1 MEAEMALTKLDTL
14 LEMARGKKTSRLV
27 VAAAEDEPVLEAVR
41 DAMKEKIIVPI
52 LVGDAPKI
60 KEIAA
65 KVKLSLDGIE
75 IIDEKSP
82 AKSSKIAV
90 QCIREGKGDIMM
102 KGLVGTADL
111 LRAVLDKENGL
122 RKGETISHVA
132 LHEVKGYHKLLMV
145 TDAALTPAPTFAQ
158 KVDMI
163 HNAAEVYHKLGIKEP
178 KVAVLCA
185 AETVSEKIEA
195 SVHAAM
201 LTTMNRRGQIKG
213 AIVDGPLAL
222 DNAVS
227 KEACEHKKI
236 KSEVGGDADIL
247 VCPDIEAANILYKAL
262 NFLAG
267 ATTAGVLM
275 GAKVPIVLTSRA
287 DTDRSKLASI
297 ALAAAMEL

>member
-1 MEAEMALTKLDTL
+1 MTLKKLDVL
-14 LEMARGKKTSRLV
+14 LDMARGKKTSRIV

-41 DAMKEKIIVPI
+41 DAMKEKIVVPI
-52 LVGDAPKI
+52 LVGDAAKIREIATKI
-60 KEIAA
+60 K
-65 KVKLSLDGIE
+65 LPLDGVE
-75 IIDEKSP
+75 VIDEKEPPMASR
-82 AKSSKIAV
+82 IAV
-90 QCIREGKGDIMM
+90 KLIREKKGDIMM

-132 LHEVKGYHKLLMV
+132 LSQVAGYHKVFAV

-163 HNAAEVYHKLGIKEP
+163 HNAVEIFHRLGIREP

-213 AIVDGPLAL
+213 CIVDGPLAL

-287 DTDRSKLASI
+287 DTDRSKLYSI

>member
-1 MEAEMALTKLDTL
+1 MTLTKLDTL

-41 DAMKEKIIVPI
+41 DAMKEKIVVPI

-65 KVKLSLDGIE
+65 KVKMPLDGVE
-75 IIDEKSP
+75 IVDEKSP
-82 AKSSKIAV
+82 AKSSRIAV
-90 QCIREGKGDIMM
+90 QLIREGKGDIMM

-122 RKGETISHVA
+122 RKGDTISHVA
-132 LHEVKGYHKLLMV
+132 LSEVKGYHKLLAV
-145 TDAALTPAPTFAQ
+145 TDAALTPAPTFDQ
-158 KVDMI
+158 KVAMI
-163 HNAAEVYHKLGIKEP
+163 NNAAEVFHKLGIKEP

-201 LTTMNRRGQIKG
+201 LAMMNRRGQIKG
-213 AIVDGPLAL
+213 CIVDGPLAL

-236 KSEVGGDADIL
+236 KSDVGGDADIL
-247 VCPDIEAANILYKAL
+247 LCPDIEAANILYKSI

-267 ATTAGVLM
+267 ATTAAVLM

-287 DTDRSKLASI
+287 DTDRSKLFSI
-297 ALAAAMEL
+297 ALAASMEL

>member
-1 MEAEMALTKLDTL
+1 MVLKNLDVL
-14 LEMARGKKTSRLV
+14 LEMARGKKVSRLV
-27 VAAAEDEPVLEAVR
+27 VAAAEDDLVLDAVR
-41 DAMKEKIIVPI
+41 DAMKEKIIVPV
-52 LVGDAPKI
+52 LVGNTVKI
-60 KEIAA
+60 KEIAS
-65 KVKLSLDGIE
+65 KIGMPLDGVE
-75 IIDEKSP
+75 IVDEKDPVTASR
-82 AKSSKIAV
+82 IAV
-90 QCIREGKGDIMM
+90 RFIRENKADVMM

-111 LRAVLDKENGL
+111 LRAILDKENGL

-132 LHEVKGYHKLLMV
+132 LFETKGYHKVFAV
-145 TDAALTPAPTFAQ
+145 TDAALMPAPTFAQ

-163 HNAAEVYHKLGIKEP
+163 HNAVEVFHRLGIKEP

-201 LTTMNRRGQIKG
+201 LTMMNRRGQIKG
-213 AIVDGPLAL
+213 CIVDGPLAL

-236 KSEVGGDADIL
+236 KSDVGGDADIL

-262 NFLAG
+262 NFIAG
-267 ATTAGVLM
+267 ATAAGVLM
-275 GAKVPIVLTSRA
+275 GAKVPVVLTSRA
-287 DTDRSKLASI
+287 DSDRSKLLSI

>member
-1 MEAEMALTKLDTL
+1 MALTKLDTL

-27 VAAAEDEPVLEAVR
+27 VAAAEDEPVLAAVR
-41 DAMKEKIIVPI
+41 DAMKEKIVVPI
-52 LVGDAPKI
+52 LVGDTAKI

-65 KVKLSLDGIE
+65 KVKLPLDGVE
-75 IIDEKSP
+75 IIDEKEPPVASR
-82 AKSSKIAV
+82 IAV
-90 QCIREGKGDIMM
+90 KLIREKKGDIMM

-163 HNAAEVYHKLGIKEP
+163 HNAVEVFHRLGIKEP

-213 AIVDGPLAL
+213 CLVDGPLAL

-236 KSEVGGDADIL
+236 KSDVGGDADIL

-287 DTDRSKLASI
+287 DSDHSKLYSI